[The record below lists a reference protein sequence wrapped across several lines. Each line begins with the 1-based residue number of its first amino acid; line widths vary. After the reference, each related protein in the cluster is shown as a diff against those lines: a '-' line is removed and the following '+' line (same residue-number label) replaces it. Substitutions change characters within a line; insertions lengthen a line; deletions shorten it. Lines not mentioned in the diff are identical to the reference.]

1 MRIAI
6 GLMLAVSLAAC
17 SSGEEATPE
26 PSADEAVYEA
36 STYTAAVDDPARPE
50 ADRERDAGRKPAELL
65 AFAQIDIGEE
75 VGDYIMGGGYVTR
88 LLARAVGDDGRVY
101 AFQPEEFI
109 AFRSEY
115 AAEQDTAVADY
126 ANVTPLRAPV
136 AAPGFPEPL
145 DTIITVMNF
154 HDLYI
159 PQMPEGTSANAI
171 AALHAALKPG
181 GTLVVVD
188 HSAVEGTGTQTTD
201 ATHRIDRQT
210 VIDDLTA
217 AGFTLEAES
226 DLYSRP
232 DDNREVNMFEPE
244 VRGQTDQFALRFR
257 KAG

>member
-1 MRIAI
+1 MRHAI
-6 GLMLAVSLAAC
+6 NFMLAISLAAC
-17 SSGEEATPE
+17 GSGEEALPGT
-26 PSADEAVYEA
+26 SAEGTVHEA
-36 STYTAAVDDPARPE
+36 STYASAVDDPARPE
-50 ADRERDAGRKPAELL
+50 ADREREATRKPAELL
-65 AFAQIDIGEE
+65 AFAQIDAGEKI
-75 VGDYIMGGGYVTR
+75 GDYIMGGGYMTR
-88 LLARAVGDDGRVY
+88 LLAHAVGEEGRIY

-109 AFRSEY
+109 AFRPDY
-115 AAEQDTAVADY
+115 AAEQDTAVAGY

-136 AAPGFPEPL
+136 TAPGFPEPL
-145 DTIITVMNF
+145 DTIVTVMNF

-159 PQMPEGTSANAI
+159 PQMPADTSVRAI
-171 AALHAALKPG
+171 AALHGALKPG

-188 HSAVEGTGTQTTD
+188 HSAAEGSGTQTTD

-232 DDNREVNMFEPE
+232 EDNRDLNVFEPAM
-244 VRGQTDQFALRFR
+244 RGQTDQFALRLR